1 MNEKKRA
8 FQGAIYGLFLLAAI
22 IILFWWYT
30 VQNSKRIENQ
40 NLNYAEDS
48 AQQTARLISKELEN
62 AINRISTYAYFL
74 GEGLAEP
81 TVSVEALKGM
91 TGNSLFDSFIYTDAG
106 GTSMTSDGAVS
117 DTSGKEYYLQGMNGK
132 TGMSVEMHSGLFDD
146 TVVTFYSP
154 LYFRGEIIGVLEG
167 IYSANSY
174 LYDLLSASYFG
185 EKADVYLCMQDGSKI
200 ASSDGEDDSENIFTM
215 LEDSNIVSGET
226 LLEIKALFES
236 GGEGAFICPDG
247 SKTDNICV
255 INLPENDYVLVQM
268 FPKSITQTM
277 INNANRTGSILEII
291 LILLFLIYIIILL
304 TRSRKEK
311 KRLEKE
317 NREMGYVIGGV
328 NTLFARFV
336 MIDFEKGTY
345 HYLSGTRP
353 ERDEIDCNG
362 RVEDLCEYLTT
373 FLIEEAD
380 REKFSELFNVNALA
394 DMLGENETD
403 VRLEY
408 HVQRNGNAEWE
419 HMNVIC
425 LERKNGRA
433 RKALFIRQNITEVKE
448 RELKIQARISLADRK
463 ERQYRIAITSKAIY
477 TFDFNL
483 TRDMIERDIVCTID
497 GGLVSLLERV
507 GMEAPCRASEWFEKW
522 KQFVAEESME
532 DYCRTINPDY
542 LKKCFEEGDT
552 EINVE
557 YWSESLSGEKI
568 CVRQSFIM
576 TWDDDTGDIMVM
588 VVTKEITGQ
597 VKRQMEQTQA
607 LQDALLEAQHAN
619 NAKTTFLLYNPH
631 TAWCRTPV

>member
-255 INLPENDYVLVQM
+255 INLPENHPVY
-268 FPKSITQTM
+268 
-277 INNANRTGSILEII
+277 
-291 LILLFLIYIIILL
+291 
-304 TRSRKEK
+304 
-311 KRLEKE
+311 
-317 NREMGYVIGGV
+317 
-328 NTLFARFV
+328 NTYPPLPY
-336 MIDFEKGTY
+336 K
-345 HYLSGTRP
+345 L
-353 ERDEIDCNG
+353 N
-362 RVEDLCEYLTT
+362 
-373 FLIEEAD
+373 
-380 REKFSELFNVNALA
+380 
-394 DMLGENETD
+394 
-403 VRLEY
+403 
-408 HVQRNGNAEWE
+408 
-419 HMNVIC
+419 
-425 LERKNGRA
+425 
-433 RKALFIRQNITEVKE
+433 
-448 RELKIQARISLADRK
+448 
-463 ERQYRIAITSKAIY
+463 
-477 TFDFNL
+477 
-483 TRDMIERDIVCTID
+483 
-497 GGLVSLLERV
+497 
-507 GMEAPCRASEWFEKW
+507 
-522 KQFVAEESME
+522 
-532 DYCRTINPDY
+532 
-542 LKKCFEEGDT
+542 
-552 EINVE
+552 
-557 YWSESLSGEKI
+557 
-568 CVRQSFIM
+568 
-576 TWDDDTGDIMVM
+576 
-588 VVTKEITGQ
+588 
-597 VKRQMEQTQA
+597 
-607 LQDALLEAQHAN
+607 
-619 NAKTTFLLYNPH
+619 H
-631 TAWCRTPV
+631 TADPVTDKKETTGKRKSGDGVCDWRSEYVVCPFCHDRL